1 MMSEGPVGTSSASRR
16 GRGRGS
22 DGSATRQLIIDVA
35 AREFA
40 ERGYSATSLSDIVT
54 GTGMTKG
61 ALYWHFASKESVAL
75 AICQT
80 MYETWPGML
89 REVVGAHD
97 DALAA
102 IVAVT
107 YRAGEQF
114 QQDPVVRASKR
125 LLSELPPDALAKLP
139 QPYVGWQQALTQLI
153 TQGQQRGQINAQV
166 NAAGTAQ
173 VIVASFFG
181 MQQVSQELSGRRDL
195 ISRLD
200 AFWALVRPQM
210 EPPAAN

>member
-1 MMSEGPVGTSSASRR
+1 MTEGPVTTSSSRR
-16 GRGRGS
+16 ARGRGS
-22 DGSATRQLIIDVA
+22 DGAATRQLIIDVA

-54 GTGMTKG
+54 GAGMTKG

-80 MYETWPGML
+80 MYETWPVML

-114 QQDPVVRASKR
+114 QREPVVRASKR
-125 LLSELPPDALAKLP
+125 LLSELPPEALAKLP
-139 QPYVGWQQALTQLI
+139 QPYVGWQHALTQLI
-153 TQGQQRGQINAQV
+153 GQGQQRGQINPQV
-166 NAAGTAQ
+166 DAAGTAQ

-200 AFWALVRPQM
+200 GFWALVRPQL
-210 EPPAAN
+210 EPRPAT